1 MIDKFDIFYIVLIV
15 SYLIGVTWYLRSVLM
30 ERQEKKESNR
40 SFHRSIEAD
49 GEKKNS
55 FRRRKGKHCPKCR
68 NLIDHRRS
76 VCQHCGHQFELD
88 PQTPPHPEEAA
99 KGLRETPSSS

>member
-30 ERQEKKESNR
+30 ERQEKKESKR
-40 SFHRSIEAD
+40 SSHRSIEAN
-49 GEKKNS
+49 GEKKS
-55 FRRRKGKHCPKCR
+55 ASRHRKGKHCPKCR
-68 NLIDHRRS
+68 RLIDHRRS

-88 PQTPPHPEEAA
+88 PQTSPHPEEVA
-99 KGLRETPSSS
+99 KGLREAPPTS